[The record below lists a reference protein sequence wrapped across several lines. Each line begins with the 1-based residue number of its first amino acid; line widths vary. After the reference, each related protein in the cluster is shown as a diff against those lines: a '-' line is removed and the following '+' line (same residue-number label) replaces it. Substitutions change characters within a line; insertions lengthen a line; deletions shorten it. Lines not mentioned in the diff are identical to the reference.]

1 MNLTKIEKFE
11 QAVILILNTFD
22 GWKLEHTK
30 SNEIY
35 DAVGLTPKGRKCV
48 IEMKFRNK
56 YYEDKML
63 EKKKYDNLMKLD
75 NDIVK
80 IYYVSDPQGTYMYWL
95 DGIKD
100 FKEIKKYCPST
111 TLWSNK
117 KETKSVYLLPESIA
131 SYVYKK

>member
-11 QAVILILNTFD
+11 QAVILFLNTFD
-22 GWKLEHTK
+22 GWKLNHTK
-30 SNEIY
+30 SSEIY

-75 NDIVK
+75 DDIVK
-80 IYYVSDPQGTYMYWL
+80 IYFVSDPQGTYMYWL

-111 TLWSNK
+111 TLWGNK
-117 KETKSVYLLPESIA
+117 KETKLVYLLPESIA
-131 SYVYKK
+131 SYVYKI